1 MITISVVTQLSHR
14 RHATERLDERCAIG
28 GMSFRLNII
37 KLSSIVHVFT
47 PHRDVFPKQQMPAV
61 NDRIAQREII
71 TAQTTR
77 LARLD
82 TRYTIVIQCYA
93 RRTQMNDSIGAR
105 RDAMS
110 ALVSLFLP
118 IPPLSLSLAMR
129 KCASYAHR
137 LDDADNCIPSRSH
150 SWWKSTMVRRPR
162 GQWGS
167 SWVWELHSGRD

>member
-1 MITISVVTQLSHR
+1 MTCNVYYLRRMTYVAPLAGRLSDR
-14 RHATERLDERCAIG
+14 V
-28 GMSFRLNII
+28 
-37 KLSSIVHVFT
+37 LSNSRVVHVFT
-47 PHRDVFPKQQMPAV
+47 PRCNVFPKQPMPTV

-93 RRTQMNDSIGAR
+93 RRTEMNDSIGAQ
-105 RDAMS
+105 RDAT
-110 ALVSLFLP
+110 LVSSRS
-118 IPPLSLSLAMR
+118 PPSLSLSLALSLSRWR

-150 SWWKSTMVRRPR
+150 SWWKSTMARRPR

-167 SWVWELHSGRD
+167 RVWELHSGRD